1 MIFSYEDKQILEDAA
16 SLIIYH
22 VKRQPTIHKE
32 DKDQIKRIVH
42 HFIPDLF
49 FSRRGELS
57 DTEEWTD
64 EEAETEDGG
73 RPAAGSMSET
83 QMVEREGGAVS
94 GAGPTGGQQQV
105 NGESRQRRC
114 ASPRGAE
121 QQEQLEQQK
130 EQDGIYNL
138 FFVNN
143 NWYFFLRL
151 HQTLCSRLLKVY
163 RQAERQLLEHRAEQS
178 AERLLVAEGR
188 RDKATDLAMELRLKQ
203 PSKIHTS
210 LHPEKLFSLNG
221 LFLIRF

>member
-32 DKDQIKRIVH
+32 DKDQIKRIIH

-73 RPAAGSMSET
+73 GATAGAVSET
-83 QMVEREGGAVS
+83 PMVAMTERGAGGGAVA
-94 GAGPTGGQQQV
+94 GAGPVGSQQQV
-105 NGESRQRRC
+105 NGESRRRRC
-114 ASPRGAE
+114 ASPRVAE

-203 PSKIHTS
+203 PSKTHTHS
-210 LHPEKLFSLNG
+210 LYSQILLSF
-221 LFLIRF
+221 I

>member
-1 MIFSYEDKQILEDAA
+1 M
-16 SLIIYH
+16 
-22 VKRQPTIHKE
+22 KRQPTIHKE
-32 DKDQIKRIVH
+32 DKDQIKRIIH

-57 DTEEWTD
+57 DTEDWTD
-64 EEAETEDGG
+64 EEVETEDGVG
-73 RPAAGSMSET
+73 AVTGAMSET
-83 QMVEREGGAVS
+83 PTVAMAEREGGGEGTAA
-94 GAGPTGGQQQV
+94 GAEPPGSQQQV
-105 NGESRQRRC
+105 NGESRRRRC
-114 ASPRGAE
+114 ASPHGVE

-138 FFVNN
+138 FFANN

-203 PSKIHTS
+203 PSKTRTHIS
-210 LHPEKLFSLNG
+210 RRPS
-221 LFLIRF
+221 I

>member
-1 MIFSYEDKQILEDAA
+1 M
-16 SLIIYH
+16 
-22 VKRQPTIHKE
+22 KRQPTIHKE

-57 DTEEWTD
+57 DTEDWTD

-73 RPAAGSMSET
+73 EAMVGVMPET
-83 QMVEREGGAVS
+83 QMAAMEERGGGGTA
-94 GAGPTGGQQQV
+94 GAGPTGSQQQV
-105 NGESRQRRC
+105 NGESRRRRC
-114 ASPRGAE
+114 ASPSGAE

-203 PSKIHTS
+203 PSKTHAHAHTHTLS
-210 LHPEKLFSLNG
+210 TTDDSP
-221 LFLIRF
+221 

>member
-1 MIFSYEDKQILEDAA
+1 M
-16 SLIIYH
+16 
-22 VKRQPTIHKE
+22 KRQPTIHKE
-32 DKDQIKRIVH
+32 DKDQIKRIIH
-42 HFIPDLF
+42 HFIPDLY

-57 DTEEWTD
+57 DTEDWTD

-73 RPAAGSMSET
+73 GAVARAMSET
-83 QMVEREGGAVS
+83 QAAVMAERGGGAAAAGS
-94 GAGPTGGQQQV
+94 GPTGSQQQV
-105 NGESRQRRC
+105 NGESRRRRC
-114 ASPRGAE
+114 ASPHGTE

-203 PSKIHTS
+203 PSKTH
-210 LHPEKLFSLNG
+210 
-221 LFLIRF
+221 